1 MWSTDKVQVSD
12 KEFDNPWFGH
22 LFVSL
27 GTGREVVSPGRP
39 RVWHPPTDVYET
51 DDDVTVK
58 VEVAGVGEE
67 DFAIQ
72 LAGRVLTVVGR
83 RDDPVTKLACQQM
96 EISYGAFRSQVQL
109 PCEVDGNS
117 ATAKYSVGFLFVTLP
132 KAQDKRTVPVKVTIE
147 PPS

>member
-12 KEFDNPWFGH
+12 REFDNPWFGQ

-27 GTGREVVSPGRP
+27 GTSREGVSPGRP

-51 DDDVTVK
+51 DDDITVK
-58 VEVAGVGEE
+58 IEVAGVGEE

-72 LAGRVLTVVGR
+72 LDGRVLTVAGR
-83 RDDPVTKLACQQM
+83 RDDPVAKLAYQQM

-109 PCEVDGNS
+109 PCEVDGNN
-117 ATAKYSVGFLFVTLP
+117 ATARYSVGFLYVTLP
-132 KAQDKRTVPVKVTIE
+132 KAQRKLPVPMKVTIE
-147 PPS
+147 PQP